1 MVSQKTNRSG
11 VKKPPNKKKTL
22 EQEAQEFVQKDIPVG
37 DIPTRDYF
45 AGAALSGLLASGKYL
60 RSGEIVDQAYNYSQ
74 LMLDY
79 KKTRDK
85 SS

>member
-1 MVSQKTNRSG
+1 MVSKKTNRSS
-11 VKKPPNKKKTL
+11 VDKKKTL
-22 EQEAQEFVQKDIPVG
+22 EQEAQEFIKKEIPIGV
-37 DIPTRDYF
+37 IPTRDYF

-60 RSGEIVDQAYNYSQ
+60 RSGEIVDQAYSYSQ

>member
-11 VKKPPNKKKTL
+11 VKKPTTKKKTL

-60 RSGEIVDQAYNYSQ
+60 RSGEIVDQAYSYSQ

>member
-1 MVSQKTNRSG
+1 MVSKKTNRSS
-11 VKKPPNKKKTL
+11 VDKKKTL
-22 EQEAQEFVQKDIPVG
+22 EQEAQEFIKKEIPIG

-60 RSGEIVDQAYNYSQ
+60 RSGEIVDQAYSYSQ